1 MSKFILLL
9 IALLL
14 CCCPVFAQQN
24 RKPHKKGEAP
34 SAQKTLP
41 SDNIIVNGTLEKGKG
56 REPHGWAGIDG
67 LTAIW
72 DSTDGNPGRCLLFDT
87 SVQQQDKKTW
97 RTDESAYKGPSKG
110 SQYKTVGAHEGVWA
124 YALPIDLTPEDS
136 YFVIECDVMAPVK
149 SAELFYPMVLIRGF
163 NLVTEEM
170 AGKDSSWFHT
180 YHKDGPAYS
189 EMFGPDRLYRPS
201 KAGDY
206 LMVYRHTLA
215 CRISVA
221 NKWEHFAM
229 GFKLPAKEMAR
240 FRPQRL
246 LIKPYAYWP
255 LGKYRFDNIILR
267 RSTKEE
273 MNEINKRRKSI
284 KEFQ

>member
-1 MSKFILLL
+1 MTRLTLLL
-9 IALLL
+9 ISLLL
-14 CCCPVFAQQN
+14 CFSTAIAQQTP
-24 RKPHKKGEAP
+24 KKQKKGDAPHKGQP
-34 SAQKTLP
+34 SENL
-41 SDNIIVNGTLEKGKG
+41 IVNGNLEKGKG
-56 REPHGWAGIDG
+56 REPHGWACIDG

-72 DSTDGNPGRCLLFDT
+72 DSADGNPGRCLLFDT
-87 SVQQQDKKTW
+87 SVQQKDKKTW
-97 RTDESAYKGPSKG
+97 KTDEAAYKGPSKG
-110 SQYKTVGAHEGVWA
+110 SQYQTVGAHEGVWA
-124 YALPIDLTPEDS
+124 YASPIDLTPEDS

-149 SAELFYPMVLIRGF
+149 SSELFYPMILIRGF

-170 AGKDSSWFHT
+170 AGKDSSWFHI

-215 CRISVA
+215 CRVSVA

-229 GFKLPAKEMAR
+229 GFKLPAKDMAR

-246 LIKPYAYWP
+246 LIKPYAFWP

-284 KEFQ
+284 KGFQ

>member
-1 MSKFILLL
+1 MSRHSLLL
-9 IALLL
+9 TSLFL
-14 CCCPVFAQQN
+14 CFCTVFAQQT
-24 RKPHKKGEAP
+24 KKTQKKGEAP
-34 SAQKTLP
+34 HVHKAQQNENL
-41 SDNIIVNGTLEKGKG
+41 IANGNLEKGKG
-56 REPHGWAGIDG
+56 REPNGWACIDG

-72 DSTDGNPGRCLLFDT
+72 DTDGNPGRCLLFDT
-87 SVQQQDKKTW
+87 AVFQKDKKTW
-97 RTDESAYKGPSKG
+97 KVDESAYKGPSKG
-110 SQYKTVGAHEGVWA
+110 GQYDTVGAHEGVWA

-136 YFVIECDVMAPVK
+136 YFVIECDVMGSAK
-149 SAELFYPMVLIRGF
+149 SSELFYPMVLIRGF
-163 NLVTEEM
+163 NLVTEEK

-189 EMFGPDRLYRPS
+189 EMFGPDELYRPS

-215 CRISVA
+215 CRLSVT

-229 GFKLPAKEMAR
+229 GFKLPAKDMKR

-246 LIKPYAYWP
+246 LIKPYAFWP
-255 LGKYRFDNIILR
+255 NGKYRFDNIILR

-273 MNEINKRRKSI
+273 MNEINAKRKSI